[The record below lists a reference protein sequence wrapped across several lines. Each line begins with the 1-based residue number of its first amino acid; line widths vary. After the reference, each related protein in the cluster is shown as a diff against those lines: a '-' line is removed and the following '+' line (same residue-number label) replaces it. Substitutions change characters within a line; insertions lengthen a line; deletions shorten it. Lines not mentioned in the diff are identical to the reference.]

1 MCAVRCAWVSGKDQ
15 EGYRATHRPQVDRD
29 GQEKNEAV
37 IRPAPDHITAID
49 LFRERGEHS
58 LDCMDERIVIYQV
71 SVSEPIVDGVRR
83 VNHDLRP
90 DR

>member
-1 MCAVRCAWVSGKDQ
+1 M
-15 EGYRATHRPQVDRD
+15 
-29 GQEKNEAV
+29 

-58 LDCMDERIVIYQV
+58 LDCMDEMIVFHQV
-71 SVSEPIVDGVRR
+71 SVGEPIVDGVCR